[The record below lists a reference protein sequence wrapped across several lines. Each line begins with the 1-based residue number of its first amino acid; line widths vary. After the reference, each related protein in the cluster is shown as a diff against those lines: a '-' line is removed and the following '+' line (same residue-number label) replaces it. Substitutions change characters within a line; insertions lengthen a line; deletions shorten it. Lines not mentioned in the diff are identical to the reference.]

1 MPSPEWEFL
10 TDEAP
15 NGCLLLDCRSE
26 EAYAQGTLR
35 GAYSAA
41 AVKKPYGSGPKSV
54 AALGSFVAGIR
65 KLAERHSSLICFDEG
80 QGMYASRM
88 TWLLRS
94 LGLKQVKIYAP
105 KFAAV
110 PETLRGEGAGPVE
123 NLDVA
128 AAPSA
133 PGLVDLAFVQKNL
146 TRVQLL
152 DVRTP
157 QEYDGLIPR
166 MINPDPGGLCGR
178 IPGSMNWD
186 WRILYGPDGSLK
198 SRQLV
203 TADIRRI
210 GLIQERPTVIY
221 DFNGARS
228 CGTAL
233 VLAASGYRQVSV
245 YLGSWMEWRKTSLP
259 KQNMG
264 VWRP

>member
-1 MPSPEWEFL
+1 MPALEWEFL
-10 TDEAP
+10 TDEVA
-15 NGCLLLDCRSE
+15 GDCLLLDCRSE
-26 EAYAQGTLR
+26 EAYGAGTLR

-54 AALGSFVAGIR
+54 AALGAFIAGVR
-65 KLAERHSSLICFDEG
+65 KLAEKHNGLVCFDEG
-80 QGMYASRM
+80 QGMYAARM
-88 TWLLRS
+88 TWILRA
-94 LGLKQVKIYAP
+94 LGFKQVKIYAP
-105 KFAAV
+105 KFSEV
-110 PETLRGEGAGPVE
+110 PAGLRGPGAGLVE
-123 NLDVA
+123 NVEGGSLPEA
-128 AAPSA
+128 G
-133 PGLVDLAFVQKNL
+133 GLVDLAFVQKNL

-178 IPGSMNWD
+178 IPGSINWD
-186 WRILYGPDGSLK
+186 WRILYGPDGAFK
-198 SRQLV
+198 GRQQV